1 MNKVV
6 HFEIPFDD
14 KERSQK
20 FYNEVFGWEIN
31 DIPEMNYTAVTTVE
45 TDENMVPKEVG
56 AINGGMMARGQF
68 EGKPSDIMPT
78 GPVIAMEVDSIDDHL
93 KKIADAGG
101 EVIMD
106 KIAIGEMGFYSYA
119 KDTEGNIIGI
129 WEAPKK

>member
-20 FYNEVFGWEIN
+20 FYSEVFGWGIN
-31 DIPEMNYTAVTTVE
+31 DMPEMNYTGVTTVE
-45 TDENMVPKEVG
+45 TDENMVPKELG

-93 KKIADAGG
+93 EKVKAAGG

-106 KIAIGEMGFYSYA
+106 KVDLGEMGFYVYV

>member
-6 HFEIPFDD
+6 HFEIPYED

-20 FYNEVFGWEIN
+20 FYSEVFGWGIN
-31 DIPEMNYTAVTTVE
+31 DMPEMNYTGVTTVE

-68 EGKPSDIMPT
+68 EGKPSDTMPT

-93 KKIADAGG
+93 KKIAAAGG
-101 EVIMD
+101 EVIME
-106 KIAIGEMGFYSYA
+106 KVSIGGMGFYAYA

-129 WEAPKK
+129 WEELKK